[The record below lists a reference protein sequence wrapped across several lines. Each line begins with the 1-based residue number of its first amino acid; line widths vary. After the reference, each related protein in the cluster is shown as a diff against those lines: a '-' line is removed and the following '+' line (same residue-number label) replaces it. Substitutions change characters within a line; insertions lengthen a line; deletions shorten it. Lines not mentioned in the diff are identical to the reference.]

1 MISVLTVLNKNP
13 LINEPNIDL
22 SHREVIPYNNI
33 ITNRNIDVCIYE
45 IVDKLIHTRI
55 TSVNYNIYNMF
66 RSTILKLFLERYNDI
81 INKIKLLM
89 EDKNNHLTFI
99 VNMYTMSCYLDY
111 NIIYDNV
118 KKIKIELEKL

>member
-1 MISVLTVLNKNP
+1 MGSFV
-13 LINEPNIDL
+13 
-22 SHREVIPYNNI
+22 Y
-33 ITNRNIDVCIYE
+33 IYE
-45 IVDKLIHTRI
+45 IVDKLIHNRI

-66 RSTILKLFLERYNDI
+66 RSTILKLFLERYTDI

-89 EDKNNHLTFI
+89 EDKKNHLTFI

>member
-1 MISVLTVLNKNP
+1 
-13 LINEPNIDL
+13 
-22 SHREVIPYNNI
+22 
-33 ITNRNIDVCIYE
+33 
-45 IVDKLIHTRI
+45 
-55 TSVNYNIYNMF
+55 MF